1 MRSIS
6 RIVLLISL
14 PPVKRQGMSPQPSAG
29 SIGRTSFSAR
39 HFGTRFA
46 FPPAMAMAEA
56 VPPAT
61 HERDA
66 AMQAWER
73 AEIERSSVEATL
85 TPDDELRVSPSTLRR
100 YAAPPLD
107 TAYPLEYAYALLGDV
122 TGRRIVDFGCGSGA
136 NTALLAGRGAHV
148 WGIDISEDLLRLAQ
162 RRLKVSG
169 RDQEATFLAGSA
181 HDMPFPD
188 ESIDVVF
195 GMAILH
201 HLDLDL
207 VSREVRRVLKPGG
220 RAIFKEPV
228 RNSPLIRFARRLIPY
243 RAPDISPYERPLTD
257 DELRRFAKGFTACDV
272 RAFGLPH
279 VQIGQVVPIVRNY
292 WKELHAA
299 DRVLLRRVPQLA
311 RYASIRVISLT
322 K

>member
-1 MRSIS
+1 
-6 RIVLLISL
+6 
-14 PPVKRQGMSPQPSAG
+14 
-29 SIGRTSFSAR
+29 
-39 HFGTRFA
+39 
-46 FPPAMAMAEA
+46 
-56 VPPAT
+56 
-61 HERDA
+61 
-66 AMQAWER
+66 MQAWER

-85 TPDDELRVSPSTLRR
+85 TPDDELRVDPSILRR

-122 TGRRIVDFGCGSGA
+122 AGRRVVDFGCGSGA

-162 RRLKVSG
+162 RRLRVSG
-169 RDQEATFLAGSA
+169 RDDGATFIAGSA

-188 ESIDVVF
+188 GSIDVVF

-207 VSREVRRVLKPGG
+207 VSREVRRVLRPGG

-228 RNSPLIRFARRLIPY
+228 RNSGVIRVARKLIPY

-257 DELRRFAKGFTACDV
+257 AELRRFAEGFTSCDA

-279 VQIGQVVPIVRNY
+279 VQIGQVVPGVRNY
-292 WKELHAA
+292 WRELHDS
-299 DRVLLRRVPQLA
+299 DRALLRRMPWLS
-311 RYASIRVISLT
+311 RYASIRVIALT